1 MTCQEIITKL
11 KSKADEKYKANV
23 IRMGIP
29 EEYSIGVSTAM
40 VRKIAKEI
48 ENSNELAY
56 ELWKTAYHEARLLV
70 VLLFEQDKL
79 AIQDIEG
86 LMNGVISWDLCDH
99 LCKNLIIKQ
108 LYYNDL
114 IIKWVESSHT
124 YKKRAAFTLMASSL
138 IHDKNISDDRL
149 DNYLDLIYEKSQD
162 KHVHIKKAISWA
174 LREIGKKDFKYNE
187 KALLL
192 AYNLKDHGNK
202 IQVWI
207 GRDAIKELENIVKV
221 DERRRLISTKSKMG
235 RKI

>member
-11 KSKADEKYKANV
+11 KSKADVKYKANV
-23 IRMGIP
+23 VRMGIP

-56 ELWKTAYHEARLLV
+56 ELWKTSYHEARLLA
-70 VLLFEQDKL
+70 VLLFEKDKL
-79 AIQDIEG
+79 SIEDVEG
-86 LMNGVISWDLCDH
+86 LMNEVISWDLCDH

-108 LYYNDL
+108 VYYNDL
-114 IIKWVESSHT
+114 IIKWVESSRT

-149 DNYLDLIYEKSQD
+149 DNYLDLIHEKSQD
-162 KHVHIKKAISWA
+162 NHQHIKRAISWA

-192 AYNLKDHGNK
+192 AHDLKDNGTK
-202 IQVWI
+202 IQAWI
-207 GRDAIKELENIVKV
+207 AKDAIKELENIVKV
-221 DERRRLISTKSKMG
+221 DERKRLISRQSKMG

>member
-23 IRMGIP
+23 VRMGIP

-40 VRKIAKEI
+40 IRKIAKGI
-48 ENSNELAY
+48 EDSNELAY
-56 ELWKTAYHEARLLV
+56 ELWKTAYHEARLLA

-79 AIQDIEG
+79 SIEDIEG
-86 LMNGVISWDLCDH
+86 LMNEVISWDLCDH
-99 LCKNLIIKQ
+99 LCKSLIIKQ
-108 LYYNDL
+108 VYYNDL

-138 IHDKNISDDRL
+138 IHDKNISDYTL
-149 DNYLDLIYEKSQD
+149 DNYLGLIHEKSQD
-162 KHVHIKKAISWA
+162 KHQHIKKAISWA

-192 AYNLKDHGNK
+192 AHDLKDNGTK

-207 GRDAIKELENIVKV
+207 AKDAIKELENIVKV
-221 DERRRLISTKSKMG
+221 DERKRLISTKSKMG